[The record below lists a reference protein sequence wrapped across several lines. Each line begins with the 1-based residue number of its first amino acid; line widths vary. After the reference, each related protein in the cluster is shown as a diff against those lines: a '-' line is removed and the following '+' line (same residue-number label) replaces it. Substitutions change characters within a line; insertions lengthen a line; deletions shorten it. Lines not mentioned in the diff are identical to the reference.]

1 MRLLR
6 PIGGV
11 VSAGLA
17 LVLAA
22 LPARADFK
30 VWQPDAEYGET
41 AIETLGDWGHDP
53 VPARSGEE
61 SFTEEIEHGVTP
73 WWLTELELEQQRLPG
88 PDEQTNFSQV
98 TSENLFQ
105 FTERGEYW
113 LDAGFYFEYGQTML
127 PKTPSE
133 ITFGPVL
140 RKEIFH
146 TIDTVNIFFEKD
158 LGNYATAGPSF
169 LYAWETRIDLGTAV
183 EPGFQAY
190 GEPGVF
196 GHFASAGQQDHR
208 LGPMLFGTVALLGPG
223 SLKWNGG
230 ILFGLT
236 PAAPRETIRWQLEYE
251 LHF

>member
-1 MRLLR
+1 MRRLR
-6 PIGGV
+6 PICGAV
-11 VSAGLA
+11 LASLA
-17 LVLAA
+17 LTVASQGA
-22 LPARADFK
+22 HADFK

-53 VPARSGEE
+53 HAARSGEE
-61 SFTEEIEHGVTP
+61 SFTEEIEHGVTSF
-73 WWLTELELEQQRLPG
+73 WLTELELEQNRLPG
-88 PDEQTNFSQV
+88 PDVPTNFSQV

-105 FTERGEYW
+105 FTPRGEYW

-127 PKTPSE
+127 PRTPNE

-140 RKEIFH
+140 RKEFFH
-146 TIDTVNIFFEKD
+146 TIDTVNIFFQKD
-158 LGNYATAGPSF
+158 LGNYASAGPSF
-169 LYAWETRIDLGTAV
+169 LYAWETRIDLGTAI

-190 GEPGVF
+190 GEAGAF
-196 GHFASAGQQDHR
+196 GHFAPLGQQDHR
-208 LGPMLFGTVALLGPG
+208 LGPMLFGTIAALGPG

-236 PAAPRETIRWQLEYE
+236 PAAPRETVRWQLEYE